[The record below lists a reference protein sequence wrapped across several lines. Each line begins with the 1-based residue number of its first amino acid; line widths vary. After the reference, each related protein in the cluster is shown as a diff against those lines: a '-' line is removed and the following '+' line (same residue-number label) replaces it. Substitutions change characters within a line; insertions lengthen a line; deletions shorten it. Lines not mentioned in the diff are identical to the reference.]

1 MDNNS
6 INKNGE
12 DYKEGSSVTQGD
24 TVNIPPI
31 SENLPPQDNCI
42 NIPSCSDAQN
52 KKACLKKDNALPN
65 DAIYSDS
72 DYNYENSANDMNDKN
87 CAEGLYD
94 KDNVSDVHNPYDNDE
109 NVEFNKREFSETP
122 HNYSQHKA
130 EDTQNSFKQDF
141 NNPYVSGFNQA
152 VPPQGVNNPY
162 ANGFNQAVPPQG
174 VNNPYANGFNQAV
187 PSQGVNN
194 PYANGFN
201 QAVPPQGVNN
211 PYANGFNQAVPP
223 QGVNNPYANGFNQ
236 AVPPQG
242 VNNPYADAGN
252 VSQPTV
258 EYVPYVPGTPLPNGV
273 TPQFINGR
281 WYYPIMRLSQS
292 EKKKMATSV
301 KVLLSVIVA
310 LILAFIVLLVV
321 WCTNLETG
329 SNSAFDF
336 GDNGGFTFELPTE
349 DDESSTSS
357 GEVGKYADPDGPEIN
372 LEKNNT
378 VSGSTEKAYEALSDS
393 VVSIAVYE
401 KNCNP
406 ANDTATSEG
415 TGIILSAD
423 GYMVTNSH
431 VINDSTE
438 SNVYVTTKD
447 GKVFSAVVVGCDV
460 RTDIAVLKSDDAT
473 GWKPASFA
481 DSKQIKVG
489 QDVVAIGSPGGA
501 SYSNS
506 LTRGIVSA
514 LERTL
519 SGSAVTYIQ
528 TDAAI
533 NPGNSGG
540 PLANMNGQVI
550 GINTI
555 KVVDTEYEGMGFAIP
570 SVTVKEIADQLIK
583 NGYVKGRARMGIVGR
598 EISEDTAKIL
608 GGEAGICINSID
620 DDSPLKN
627 TKVKEGDVITKI
639 DDTSITSFN
648 ELFSTLDS
656 YNIGDTVTLSIYRG
670 AENATKNEE
679 YFTVKITLLGE
690 NE

>member
-24 TVNIPPI
+24 NVNIPST
-31 SENLPPQDNCI
+31 SENLPPQDSCI
-42 NIPSCSDAQN
+42 NIPSFSDDQN
-52 KKACLKKDNALPN
+52 EKECPTKD
-65 DAIYSDS
+65 DAVYSDS
-72 DYNYENSANDMNDKN
+72 GYNYENNANDMDDKN
-87 CAEGLYD
+87 CAESLYD
-94 KDNVSDVHNPYDNDE
+94 KDNVGDAHNSYDNNE
-109 NVEFNKREFSETP
+109 NDEFNKREFSETH
-122 HNYSQHKA
+122 HNYCRQKT
-130 EDTQNSFKQDF
+130 EDTQNSF
-141 NNPYVSGFNQA
+141 NQ
-152 VPPQGVNNPY
+152 NFSNPY

-174 VNNPYANGFNQAV
+174 VNNPYAG
-187 PSQGVNN
+187 
-194 PYANGFN
+194 
-201 QAVPPQGVNN
+201 
-211 PYANGFNQAVPP
+211 
-223 QGVNNPYANGFNQ
+223 
-236 AVPPQG
+236 
-242 VNNPYADAGN
+242 AGN
-252 VSQPTV
+252 VSQSQPTV

-281 WYYPIMRLSQS
+281 WYYPVVRLSKS
-292 EKKKMATSV
+292 EKKKMSTSV
-301 KVLLSVIVA
+301 KVLLSIIAA

-321 WCTNLETG
+321 WCANLETG

-336 GDNGGFTFELPTE
+336 DDNSGFTFKLPTE
-349 DDESSTSS
+349 ADESSTSS

-393 VVSIAVYE
+393 VVSVAVYE

-431 VINDSTE
+431 VINDSAE

-460 RTDIAVLKSDDAT
+460 RTDIAVLKSDNAT

-489 QDVVAIGSPGGA
+489 QDVVAIGSPGGS

-514 LERTL
+514 LDRTL

-648 ELFSTLDS
+648 ELFSKLDS
-656 YNIGDTVTLSIYRG
+656 YNIGDTVTLSIYRR
-670 AENATKNEE
+670 AEDSTKKEE
-679 YFTVKITLLGE
+679 YFTVTITLLGE